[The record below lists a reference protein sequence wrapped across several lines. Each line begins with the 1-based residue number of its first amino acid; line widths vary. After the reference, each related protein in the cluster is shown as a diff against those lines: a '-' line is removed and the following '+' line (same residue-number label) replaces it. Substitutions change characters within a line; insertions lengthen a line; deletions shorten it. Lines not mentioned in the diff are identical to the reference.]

1 MRTTARLPN
10 LRAATVALL
19 FLAGVAEAAP
29 QHALTL
35 YDEPPKYPADFSH
48 FDYTN
53 PDAPKGGTLRQAG
66 FGSFDSLNPFINK
79 GVAADDIGL
88 VYDTLTTSSLDEPF
102 TVYGLL
108 AEKIEKGPNNEW
120 VRFYLRPE
128 ARFHDGEPVEAEDV
142 VFTFETLMSKGAP
155 HYRGYYADVEKAV
168 VEGPRRVR
176 FDFKHAGNR
185 ELPLI
190 LGQLPVLP
198 KHWWADRDF
207 DAGSLEPPLGSGP
220 YRVERVEPG
229 RSVRYARV
237 EDYWGKDLA
246 VNQGFYN
253 FDHVNFD
260 YYRDNTVALEA
271 FKAGHFDY
279 WLETSAKNWATAY
292 DIEAVKEGRIIK
304 EEIPNLNPQ
313 GMQGFIF
320 NTRKKHLQDPRVREA
335 LALLFDFEWTNR
347 QLFNGAYTRTT
358 SYFDNSE
365 LASSGL
371 PSEQEL
377 SILEPLRGQI
387 PDEVF
392 EKPFEISKTSGDGLI
407 REQQRKAYQLLTAAG
422 WKIENDRMVD
432 AQGKPIKLEFLLVQ
446 SDFERVLLP
455 YKRNLAGLG
464 IDLEIRR
471 VDVSQY
477 INRLRSRDYDMIVS
491 GFGQSNSPGNEQR
504 EYWHSASADNPGSR
518 NFIGLKDPAIDTLV
532 ERLIAADSREELI
545 TRTRALDRVLLWG
558 HYVIP
563 NWHIK
568 TWRVAYWNHLTHP
581 DITPAYDIGLM
592 TWWNKPAMTS
602 PAPQAVAGNPEAPP
616 QTQEDSSAAEAAER

>member
-1 MRTTARLPN
+1 MTSNTRRLF
-10 LRAATVALL
+10 LHAGTFALL
-19 FLAGVAEAAP
+19 LLTGLAEAAP

-35 YDEPPKYPADFSH
+35 YGEKPKYPPGFAH
-48 FDYTN
+48 FEYVN

-88 VYDTLTTSSLDEPF
+88 VYDTLTTNSLDEPF

-142 VFTFETLMSKGAP
+142 VFSFETLISKGAP

-168 VEGPRRVR
+168 IENPRRIR

-198 KHWWADRDF
+198 KHWWEGKDF
-207 DAGSLEPPLGSGP
+207 ATGSMEAPLGSGP
-220 YRVERVEPG
+220 YRIERAEAG
-229 RSVRYARV
+229 RSVHYARV

-246 VNQGFYN
+246 VNRGFYN
-253 FDHVNFD
+253 FDHINID
-260 YYRDNTVALEA
+260 YYRDNTVALQA

-292 DIEAVKEGRIIK
+292 DIAAVKDGRIIK
-304 EEIPNLNPQ
+304 EDIANHNPQ

-320 NTRKKHLQDPRVREA
+320 NTRRDRLQDARVREA
-335 LALLFDFEWTNR
+335 LGLLFDFEWTNR

-371 PSEQEL
+371 PSKQEL

-387 PDEVF
+387 SDQVF
-392 EKPFEISKTSGDGLI
+392 EKPFELPQTNADGII
-407 REQQRKAYQLLTAAG
+407 RAQQRRAYELLTSAG
-422 WKIENDRMVD
+422 WKIENDQMVD
-432 AQGKPIKLEFLLVQ
+432 AEGKPVKLEFLLVQ
-446 SDFERVLLP
+446 ADFERVLLP
-455 YKRNLAGLG
+455 YKRNLASLG
-464 IDLEIRR
+464 IELELRR

-491 GFGQSNSPGNEQR
+491 GFGQSSSPGNEQR

-518 NFIGLKDPAIDTLV
+518 NYIGLKDPAIDVLV
-532 ERLIAADSREELI
+532 EKLIASDSRDELI
-545 TRTRALDRVLLWG
+545 TRTRALDRVLLSG

-568 TWRVAYWNHLTHP
+568 TWRVAYWSHLGHP
-581 DITPAYDIGLM
+581 EITPLYDVGLM
-592 TWWNKPAMTS
+592 TWWNKPDVS
-602 PAPQAVAGNPEAPP
+602 KPEPEQIGEGA
-616 QTQEDSSAAEAAER
+616 AAETETSATRATEQ

>member
-1 MRTTARLPN
+1 MTSNTRRLF
-10 LRAATVALL
+10 LHAGTFALL
-19 FLAGVAEAAP
+19 LLTGLAEAAP

-35 YDEPPKYPADFSH
+35 YGEKPKYPPGFSH
-48 FDYTN
+48 FDYVN

-88 VYDTLTTSSLDEPF
+88 VYDTLTTNSLDEPF

-128 ARFHDGEPVEAEDV
+128 ARFQDGEPVEAEDV
-142 VFTFETLMSKGAP
+142 VFSFETLISKGAP

-168 VEGPRRVR
+168 IEDSRRVR

-198 KHWWADRDF
+198 KHWWEGKDF
-207 DAGSLEPPLGSGP
+207 AAGSMEAPLGSGP
-220 YRVERVEPG
+220 YRIERAEAG

-237 EDYWGKDLA
+237 EDYWGKDLP
-246 VNQGFYN
+246 VNRGFYN
-253 FDHVNFD
+253 FDQINID
-260 YYRDNTVALEA
+260 YYRDNTVALQA

-292 DIEAVKEGRIIK
+292 DIDAVRDGRIIR
-304 EEIPNLNPQ
+304 EDIANHNPQ

-320 NTRKKHLQDPRVREA
+320 NTRRDRLQDARVREA
-335 LALLFDFEWTNR
+335 LGLLFDFEWTNR

-371 PSEQEL
+371 PSKQEL
-377 SILEPLRGQI
+377 NILEPLRGQI
-387 PDEVF
+387 PDQVF
-392 EKPFEISKTSGDGLI
+392 EKPFELPKTNADGII
-407 REQQRKAYQLLTAAG
+407 RAQQRRAYELLTAAG
-422 WKIENDRMVD
+422 WKIENDQMVD
-432 AQGKPIKLEFLLVQ
+432 AEGKPVKLEFLLVQ
-446 SDFERVLLP
+446 ADFERVLLP
-455 YKRNLAGLG
+455 YKRNLASLG
-464 IDLEIRR
+464 IELELRR

-491 GFGQSNSPGNEQR
+491 GFGQSSSPGNEQR

-518 NFIGLKDPAIDTLV
+518 NYIGLKDPAIDVLV
-532 ERLIAADSREELI
+532 EKLIASDSRDELI
-545 TRTRALDRVLLWG
+545 TRTRALDRVLLSG

-568 TWRVAYWNHLTHP
+568 TWRVAYWSHLGHP
-581 DITPAYDIGLM
+581 EITPLYDVGLM
-592 TWWNKPAMTS
+592 TWWNKPDVS
-602 PAPQAVAGNPEAPP
+602 KPEPEQIGEEPATGPETRATRATE
-616 QTQEDSSAAEAAER
+616 Q

>member
-1 MRTTARLPN
+1 MTSNTRRLF
-10 LRAATVALL
+10 LHAGTFALL
-19 FLAGVAEAAP
+19 LLTGLAEAAP

-35 YDEPPKYPADFSH
+35 YGEKPKYPPGFAH
-48 FDYTN
+48 FEYVN

-88 VYDTLTTSSLDEPF
+88 VYDTLTTNSLDEPF

-142 VFTFETLMSKGAP
+142 VFSFETLISKGAP

-168 VEGPRRVR
+168 IENPRRIR

-198 KHWWADRDF
+198 KHWWEGKDF
-207 DAGSLEPPLGSGP
+207 ATGSMEAPLGSGP
-220 YRVERVEPG
+220 YRIERAEAG
-229 RSVRYARV
+229 RSVHYARV

-246 VNQGFYN
+246 VNRGFYN
-253 FDHVNFD
+253 FDHINID
-260 YYRDNTVALEA
+260 YYRDNTVALQA

-292 DIEAVKEGRIIK
+292 DIAAVKDGRIIK
-304 EEIPNLNPQ
+304 EDIANHNPQ

-320 NTRKKHLQDPRVREA
+320 NTRRDRLQDARVREA
-335 LALLFDFEWTNR
+335 LGLLFDFEWTNR

-371 PSEQEL
+371 PSKQEL

-387 PDEVF
+387 SDQVF
-392 EKPFEISKTSGDGLI
+392 EKPFELPQTNADGII
-407 REQQRKAYQLLTAAG
+407 RAQQRRAYELLTSAG
-422 WKIENDRMVD
+422 WKIENDQMVD
-432 AQGKPIKLEFLLVQ
+432 AEGKPVKLEFLLVQ
-446 SDFERVLLP
+446 ADFERVLLP
-455 YKRNLAGLG
+455 YKRNLASLG
-464 IDLEIRR
+464 IELELRR

-491 GFGQSNSPGNEQR
+491 GFGQSSSPGNEQR

-518 NFIGLKDPAIDTLV
+518 NYIGLKDPAIDVLV
-532 ERLIAADSREELI
+532 EKLIASDSRDELI
-545 TRTRALDRVLLWG
+545 TRTRALDRVLLSG

-563 NWHIK
+563 N
-568 TWRVAYWNHLTHP
+568 
-581 DITPAYDIGLM
+581 
-592 TWWNKPAMTS
+592 
-602 PAPQAVAGNPEAPP
+602 
-616 QTQEDSSAAEAAER
+616 

>member
-1 MRTTARLPN
+1 MTSNTRRLF
-10 LRAATVALL
+10 LHAGTFALL
-19 FLAGVAEAAP
+19 LLTGLAEAAP

-35 YDEPPKYPADFSH
+35 YGEKPKYPPGFAH
-48 FDYTN
+48 FEYVN

-88 VYDTLTTSSLDEPF
+88 VYDTLTTNSLDEPF

-142 VFTFETLMSKGAP
+142 VFSFETLISKGAP

-168 VEGPRRVR
+168 IENLRRIR

-198 KHWWADRDF
+198 KHWWEGKDF
-207 DAGSLEPPLGSGP
+207 ATGSMEAPLGSGP
-220 YRVERVEPG
+220 YRIERAEAG

-253 FDHVNFD
+253 FDHINID
-260 YYRDNTVALEA
+260 YYRDNTVALQA

-292 DIEAVKEGRIIK
+292 DIAAVKDGRIIK
-304 EEIPNLNPQ
+304 EDIANHNPQ

-320 NTRKKHLQDPRVREA
+320 NTRRDRLQDARVREA
-335 LALLFDFEWTNR
+335 LGLLFDFEWTNR

-371 PSEQEL
+371 PSKQEL

-387 PDEVF
+387 SDQVF
-392 EKPFEISKTSGDGLI
+392 EKPFELPQTNADGII
-407 REQQRKAYQLLTAAG
+407 RAQQRRAYELLTSAG
-422 WKIENDRMVD
+422 WKIENDQMVD
-432 AQGKPIKLEFLLVQ
+432 AEGKPVKLEFLLVQ
-446 SDFERVLLP
+446 ADFERVLLP
-455 YKRNLAGLG
+455 YKRNLASLG
-464 IDLEIRR
+464 IELELRR

-491 GFGQSNSPGNEQR
+491 GFGQSSSPGNEQR

-518 NFIGLKDPAIDTLV
+518 NYIGLKDPAIDVLV
-532 ERLIAADSREELI
+532 EKLIASDSRDELI
-545 TRTRALDRVLLWG
+545 TRTRALDRVLLSG

-568 TWRVAYWNHLTHP
+568 TWRVAYWSHLGHP
-581 DITPAYDIGLM
+581 EITPLYDVGLM
-592 TWWNKPAMTS
+592 TWWNKPDVS
-602 PAPQAVAGNPEAPP
+602 KPEPEQIGEGA
-616 QTQEDSSAAEAAER
+616 AAETETSATRATEQ

>member
-1 MRTTARLPN
+1 MTSNTRRLF
-10 LRAATVALL
+10 LHAGTFALL
-19 FLAGVAEAAP
+19 LLTGLAEAAP

-35 YDEPPKYPADFSH
+35 YGEKPKYPPGFAH
-48 FDYTN
+48 FEYVN

-88 VYDTLTTSSLDEPF
+88 VYDTLTTNSLDEPF

-142 VFTFETLMSKGAP
+142 VFSFETLISKGAP

-168 VEGPRRVR
+168 IENPRRIR

-198 KHWWADRDF
+198 KHWWEGKDF
-207 DAGSLEPPLGSGP
+207 ATGSMEAPLGSGP
-220 YRVERVEPG
+220 YRIERAEAG

-246 VNQGFYN
+246 VNRGFYN
-253 FDHVNFD
+253 FDHINID
-260 YYRDNTVALEA
+260 YYRDNTVALQA

-292 DIEAVKEGRIIK
+292 DIAAVKDGRIIK
-304 EEIPNLNPQ
+304 EDIANHNPQ

-320 NTRKKHLQDPRVREA
+320 NTRRDRLQDARVREA
-335 LALLFDFEWTNR
+335 LGLLFDFEWTNR

-371 PSEQEL
+371 PSKQEL

-387 PDEVF
+387 PDQVF
-392 EKPFEISKTSGDGLI
+392 EKPFELPQTNADGII
-407 REQQRKAYQLLTAAG
+407 RAQQRRAYELLTSAG
-422 WKIENDRMVD
+422 WKIENDQMVD
-432 AQGKPIKLEFLLVQ
+432 AEGKPVKLEFLLVQ
-446 SDFERVLLP
+446 ADFERVLLP
-455 YKRNLAGLG
+455 YKRNLASLG
-464 IDLEIRR
+464 IELELRR

-491 GFGQSNSPGNEQR
+491 GFGQSSSPGNEQR

-518 NFIGLKDPAIDTLV
+518 NYIGLKDPAIDVLV
-532 ERLIAADSREELI
+532 EKLIASDSRDELI
-545 TRTRALDRVLLWG
+545 TRTRALDRVLLSG

-568 TWRVAYWNHLTHP
+568 TWRVAYWSHLGHP
-581 DITPAYDIGLM
+581 EITPLYDVGLM
-592 TWWNKPAMTS
+592 TWWNKPDVS
-602 PAPQAVAGNPEAPP
+602 KPEPEQIGERP
-616 QTQEDSSAAEAAER
+616 AAETETSATRATEQ

>member
-1 MRTTARLPN
+1 MTRN
-10 LRAATVALL
+10 LYSSILHAGALALL
-19 FLAGVAEAAP
+19 CLAGAAQAAP
-29 QHALTL
+29 RHALTL
-35 YDEPPKYPADFSH
+35 YDEKPKYPADFSH
-48 FDYTN
+48 FDYVN

-79 GVAADDIGL
+79 GVAADDVGL
-88 VYDTLTTSSLDEPF
+88 VYDTLTTNSLDEPF

-120 VRFYLRPE
+120 VRFHLRPE
-128 ARFHDGEPVEAEDV
+128 ARFHDGEPVQAEDV
-142 VFTFETLMSKGAP
+142 VFTFETLISKGAP

-198 KHWWADRDF
+198 KHWWDERDF
-207 DAGSLEPPLGSGP
+207 TSGSMEPPLGSGP
-220 YRVERVEPG
+220 YRIEGVEAG
-229 RSVRYARV
+229 RSVRYTRV
-237 EDYWGKDLA
+237 DDYWGKDLA
-246 VNQGFYN
+246 VNRGFYN
-253 FDHVNFD
+253 FDHVQFD
-260 YYRDNTVALEA
+260 YYRDNTVALQA

-292 DIEAVKEGRIIK
+292 DTEAVRDGRITK
-304 EEIPNLNPQ
+304 EEIANHNPQ

-320 NTRKKHLQDPRVREA
+320 NTRRQHLQDVRVREA

-358 SYFDNSE
+358 SYFDNSG
-365 LASSGL
+365 LGSSGL
-371 PSEQEL
+371 PSEEEL

-392 EKPFEISKTSGDGLI
+392 EKPFELPQTNADGMI
-407 REQQRKAYQLLTAAG
+407 REQQRRAYELLTAAG

-432 AQGKPIKLEFLLVQ
+432 ADGKPVKLEFLLVQ
-446 SDFERVLLP
+446 ADFERVLLP

-491 GFGQSNSPGNEQR
+491 GFGQSSSPGNEQR

-532 ERLIAADSREELI
+532 EKLIAADSREELI

-568 TWRVAYWNHLTHP
+568 TWRVAYWNHLAHP
-581 DITPAYDIGLM
+581 ETTPRYDIGLM
-592 TWWNKPAMTS
+592 TWWHKPDVDT
-602 PAPQAVAGNPEAPP
+602 PDPEPIGDEP
-616 QTQEDSSAAEAAER
+616 TVESDTTRAAEQ

>member
-1 MRTTARLPN
+1 MTSNTRRLF
-10 LRAATVALL
+10 LHAGTFALL
-19 FLAGVAEAAP
+19 LLTGLAEAAP

-35 YDEPPKYPADFSH
+35 YGEKPKYPPGFAH
-48 FDYTN
+48 FEYVN

-88 VYDTLTTSSLDEPF
+88 VYDTLTTNSLDEPF

-142 VFTFETLMSKGAP
+142 VFSFETLISKGAP

-168 VEGPRRVR
+168 IESPRRIR

-198 KHWWADRDF
+198 KHWWEGKDF
-207 DAGSLEPPLGSGP
+207 ATGSMEAPLGSGP
-220 YRVERVEPG
+220 YRIERAEAG

-253 FDHVNFD
+253 FDHINID
-260 YYRDNTVALEA
+260 YYRDNTVALQA

-292 DIEAVKEGRIIK
+292 DIAAVKDGRIIK
-304 EEIPNLNPQ
+304 EDIANHNPQ

-320 NTRKKHLQDPRVREA
+320 NTRRDRLQDARVREA
-335 LALLFDFEWTNR
+335 LGLLFDFEWTNR

-371 PSEQEL
+371 PSKQEL

-387 PDEVF
+387 PDQVF
-392 EKPFEISKTSGDGLI
+392 EKPFELPKTNADGII
-407 REQQRKAYQLLTAAG
+407 RAQQRRAYELLTSAG
-422 WKIENDRMVD
+422 WKIENDQMVD
-432 AQGKPIKLEFLLVQ
+432 AEGKPVKLEFLLVQ
-446 SDFERVLLP
+446 ADFERVLLP
-455 YKRNLAGLG
+455 YKRNLASLG
-464 IDLEIRR
+464 IELELRR

-491 GFGQSNSPGNEQR
+491 GFGQSSSPGNEQR

-518 NFIGLKDPAIDTLV
+518 NYIGLKDPAIDVLV
-532 ERLIAADSREELI
+532 EKLIASDSRDELI
-545 TRTRALDRVLLWG
+545 TRTRALDRVLLSG

-568 TWRVAYWNHLTHP
+568 TWRVAYWSHLGHP
-581 DITPAYDIGLM
+581 EITPLYDVGLM
-592 TWWNKPAMTS
+592 TWWNKPDVS
-602 PAPQAVAGNPEAPP
+602 KPEPEQIGEGA
-616 QTQEDSSAAEAAER
+616 AAETETSATRATEQ

>member
-1 MRTTARLPN
+1 MTSNTRRLF
-10 LRAATVALL
+10 LHAGTFALL
-19 FLAGVAEAAP
+19 LLTGLAEAAP
-29 QHALTL
+29 QYALTL
-35 YDEPPKYPADFSH
+35 YGEKPKYPPGFAH
-48 FDYTN
+48 FEYVN

-88 VYDTLTTSSLDEPF
+88 VYDTLTTNSLDEPF

-142 VFTFETLMSKGAP
+142 VFSFETLISKGAP

-168 VEGPRRVR
+168 IENPRRIR

-198 KHWWADRDF
+198 KHWWEGKDF
-207 DAGSLEPPLGSGP
+207 ATGSMEAPLGSGP
-220 YRVERVEPG
+220 YRIERAEAG

-246 VNQGFYN
+246 VNRGFYN
-253 FDHVNFD
+253 FDHINID
-260 YYRDNTVALEA
+260 YYRDNTVALQA

-292 DIEAVKEGRIIK
+292 DIAAVKDGRIIK
-304 EEIPNLNPQ
+304 EDIANHNPQ

-320 NTRKKHLQDPRVREA
+320 NTRRDRLQDARVREA
-335 LALLFDFEWTNR
+335 LGLLFDFEWTNR

-371 PSEQEL
+371 PSKQEL

-387 PDEVF
+387 PDQVF
-392 EKPFEISKTSGDGLI
+392 EKPFELPQTNADGII
-407 REQQRKAYQLLTAAG
+407 RAQQRRAYELLTSAG
-422 WKIENDRMVD
+422 WKIENDQMVD
-432 AQGKPIKLEFLLVQ
+432 AEGKPVKLEFLLVQ
-446 SDFERVLLP
+446 ADFERVLLP
-455 YKRNLAGLG
+455 YKRNLASLG
-464 IDLEIRR
+464 IELELRR

-491 GFGQSNSPGNEQR
+491 GFGQSSSPGNEQR

-518 NFIGLKDPAIDTLV
+518 NYIGLKDPAIDVLV
-532 ERLIAADSREELI
+532 EKLIASDSRDELI
-545 TRTRALDRVLLWG
+545 TRTRALDRVLLSG

-568 TWRVAYWNHLTHP
+568 TWRVAYWSHLGHP
-581 DITPAYDIGLM
+581 EITPLYDVGLM
-592 TWWNKPAMTS
+592 TWWNKPDVS
-602 PAPQAVAGNPEAPP
+602 KPEPERIGEEP
-616 QTQEDSSAAEAAER
+616 AAETQTSATRATEQ

>member
-1 MRTTARLPN
+1 MTSNTRRLF
-10 LRAATVALL
+10 LHAGTFALL
-19 FLAGVAEAAP
+19 LLTGLAEAAP

-35 YDEPPKYPADFSH
+35 YGEKPKYPSGFSH
-48 FDYTN
+48 FEYVN

-88 VYDTLTTSSLDEPF
+88 VYDTLTTNSLDEPF

-142 VFTFETLMSKGAP
+142 VFSFETLISKGAP

-168 VEGPRRVR
+168 IESPRRIR

-198 KHWWADRDF
+198 KHWWEGKDF
-207 DAGSLEPPLGSGP
+207 ATGSMEVPLGSGP
-220 YRVERVEPG
+220 YRIERAEAG

-246 VNQGFYN
+246 VNRGFYN
-253 FDHVNFD
+253 FDHINID
-260 YYRDNTVALEA
+260 YYRDNTVALQA

-292 DIEAVKEGRIIK
+292 DIAAVKDGRIIK
-304 EEIPNLNPQ
+304 EDIANHNPQ

-320 NTRKKHLQDPRVREA
+320 NTRRDRLQDARVREA
-335 LALLFDFEWTNR
+335 LGLLFDFEWTNR

-371 PSEQEL
+371 PSKQEL
-377 SILEPLRGQI
+377 SILEPMRGQI
-387 PDEVF
+387 PDQVF
-392 EKPFEISKTSGDGLI
+392 EKPFELPKTNADGII
-407 REQQRKAYQLLTAAG
+407 RAQQRRAYELLTSAG
-422 WKIENDRMVD
+422 WKIENDQMVD
-432 AQGKPIKLEFLLVQ
+432 AEGKPVKLEFLLVQ
-446 SDFERVLLP
+446 ADFERVLLP
-455 YKRNLAGLG
+455 YKRNLASLG
-464 IDLEIRR
+464 IELELRR

-491 GFGQSNSPGNEQR
+491 GFGQSSSPGNEQR

-518 NFIGLKDPAIDTLV
+518 NYIGLKDPAIDVLV
-532 ERLIAADSREELI
+532 EKLVASDSRDELI
-545 TRTRALDRVLLWG
+545 TRTRALDRVLLSG

-568 TWRVAYWNHLTHP
+568 TWRVAYWSHLGHP
-581 DITPAYDIGLM
+581 EITPLYDVGLM
-592 TWWNKPAMTS
+592 TWWNKPDVS
-602 PAPQAVAGNPEAPP
+602 KPEPEQIGEEP
-616 QTQEDSSAAEAAER
+616 AAETQTSATRATEQ

>member
-1 MRTTARLPN
+1 MTSNTRRLF
-10 LRAATVALL
+10 LHAGTFALL
-19 FLAGVAEAAP
+19 LLTGLAEAAP

-35 YDEPPKYPADFSH
+35 YGEKPKYPPGFAH
-48 FDYTN
+48 FEYVN

-88 VYDTLTTSSLDEPF
+88 VYDTLTTNSLDEPF

-142 VFTFETLMSKGAP
+142 VFSFETLISKGAP

-168 VEGPRRVR
+168 IESPRRIR

-198 KHWWADRDF
+198 KHWWEGKDF
-207 DAGSLEPPLGSGP
+207 ATGSMEVPLGSGP
-220 YRVERVEPG
+220 YRIERAEAG

-246 VNQGFYN
+246 VNRGFYN
-253 FDHVNFD
+253 FDHINID
-260 YYRDNTVALEA
+260 YYRDNTVALQA

-292 DIEAVKEGRIIK
+292 DIAAVKDGRIIK
-304 EEIPNLNPQ
+304 EDIANHNPQ

-320 NTRKKHLQDPRVREA
+320 NTRRDRLQDARVREA
-335 LALLFDFEWTNR
+335 LGLLFDFEWTNR

-371 PSEQEL
+371 PSKQEL

-387 PDEVF
+387 PDQVF
-392 EKPFEISKTSGDGLI
+392 EKPFELPKTNADGII
-407 REQQRKAYQLLTAAG
+407 RAQQRRAYELLTSAG
-422 WKIENDRMVD
+422 WKIENDQMVD
-432 AQGKPIKLEFLLVQ
+432 AEGKPVKLEFLLVQ
-446 SDFERVLLP
+446 ADFERVLLP
-455 YKRNLAGLG
+455 YKRNLASLG
-464 IDLEIRR
+464 IELELRR

-491 GFGQSNSPGNEQR
+491 GFGQSSSPGNEQR

-518 NFIGLKDPAIDTLV
+518 NYIGLKDPAIDVLV
-532 ERLIAADSREELI
+532 EKLIASDSRDELI
-545 TRTRALDRVLLWG
+545 TRTRALDRVLLSG

-568 TWRVAYWNHLTHP
+568 TWRVAYWSHLGHP
-581 DITPAYDIGLM
+581 EITPLYDVGLM
-592 TWWNKPAMTS
+592 TWWNKPDVS
-602 PAPQAVAGNPEAPP
+602 KPEPEQIGEGA
-616 QTQEDSSAAEAAER
+616 AAETETSATRATEQ

>member
-1 MRTTARLPN
+1 MTRNARLSF
-10 LRAATVALL
+10 LRASALALL
-19 FLAGVAEAAP
+19 CVSGALKAAP

-35 YDEPPKYPADFSH
+35 YGEKPKYPADFSQ
-48 FDYTN
+48 FDYAN
-53 PDAPKGGTLRQAG
+53 PDAPKGGMLRQAG
-66 FGSFDSLNPFINK
+66 FGSFDTLNPFINK
-79 GVAADDIGL
+79 GVSADDISL
-88 VYDTLTTSSLDEPF
+88 VYDTLTTNSLDEPF

-142 VFTFETLMSKGAP
+142 VFSFETLISKGAP

-168 VEGPRRVR
+168 VESPRRVR

-207 DAGSLEPPLGSGP
+207 TSGSMEIPLGSGP
-220 YRVERVEPG
+220 YQVEKVEAG

-237 EDYWGKDLA
+237 EDYWGKNLA
-246 VNQGFYN
+246 VNKGFYN
-253 FDHVNFD
+253 FDHVHFD
-260 YYRDNTVALEA
+260 YYRDNTVALQA

-292 DIEAVKEGRIIK
+292 DIPAVKDGRIVK
-304 EEIPNLNPQ
+304 EEIDNHNPQ

-320 NTRKKHLQDPRVREA
+320 NTRRNRLQDVRVREA

-377 SILEPLRGQI
+377 KVLEPLRGQI
-387 PDEVF
+387 PDAVF
-392 EKPFEISKTSGDGLI
+392 EKTFELPQTKADGII
-407 REQQRKAYQLLTAAG
+407 REQQRRAYELLTAAG

-432 AQGKPIKLEFLLVQ
+432 ANGKPVKLEFLLVQ
-446 SDFERVLLP
+446 ADFERVLLP

-464 IDLEIRR
+464 IELEIRR

-491 GFGQSNSPGNEQR
+491 GFGQSSSPGNEQR

-518 NFIGLKDPAIDTLV
+518 NFIGLKDPSIDTLV
-532 ERLIAADSREELI
+532 EKLINADSREELI
-545 TRTRALDRVLLWG
+545 TRTRALDRTLLWG

-568 TWRVAYWNHLTHP
+568 TWRVAYWNHLAHP
-581 DITPAYDIGLM
+581 SITPDSDVGLM
-592 TWWNKPAMTS
+592 TWWHKPNVDVPKPKPIDDDTDGS
-602 PAPQAVAGNPEAPP
+602 DPASA
-616 QTQEDSSAAEAAER
+616 SAAEQ